1 MPSTP
6 DGPMSSSRSM
16 IALPFVLDSHFHSLL
31 HCNTIK
37 NLEVSFGSDGCER
50 FDCFQESS
58 IGIFVRKEKYNYT
71 GDVEL
76 YVYVPC
82 LFFHVYQTLILNH
95 FFIHKIGKNCVNL
108 YKIKI
113 IIAMIVLILFFVT
126 FLHLLGDG
134 CGNSKS
140 IRLIGDWLSFL
151 ANVVSCS
158 CLTLYNSHSLIQLVS
173 RSVSICLVLTS
184 TTLNNYT
191 NTIFNVSILFEH
203 LSVYFCTTFRHDPIL
218 LQPH

>member
-1 MPSTP
+1 
-6 DGPMSSSRSM
+6 M
-16 IALPFVLDSHFHSLL
+16 ILR
-31 HCNTIK
+31 N
-37 NLEVSFGSDGCER
+37 
-50 FDCFQESS
+50 
-58 IGIFVRKEKYNYT
+58 
-71 GDVEL
+71 
-76 YVYVPC
+76 C
-82 LFFHVYQTLILNH
+82 LFSTSTKLYLNSISLISFTNSENTV
-95 FFIHKIGKNCVNL
+95 FYL
-108 YKIKI
+108 YKLKI

-203 LSVYFCTTFRHDPIL
+203 LSVYFLYYISTRTKPYFSHINTLVL
-218 LQPH
+218 LFGY